1 MLKFANQ
8 AFRNERGVAFM
19 EFALAFPILLVTVA
33 GGIEV
38 TNLAII
44 HTKLNHIAE
53 TAADNA
59 ARVRT
64 QIDESDVAEI
74 FSGVGLVGQS
84 IDFQNKGR
92 VVLSS
97 VQDNGLTG
105 ANEGQ
110 WIRWQRCYGSYG
122 AASRYGV
129 EGAGRTNSSLAAGV
143 GPAGR
148 KIAASPGTAIMFA
161 EITYQYDPMIFQGFI
176 TPRVIHYETAF
187 NVRERTNFGI
197 TNTTSLPVNSC

>member
-1 MLKFANQ
+1 MLKLAHQ
-8 AFRNERGVAFM
+8 ALRNERGVAFM

-38 TNLAII
+38 TNLAIV

-97 VQDNGLTG
+97 IQDNEKTG
-105 ANEGQ
+105 SDHGQ
-110 WIRWQRCYGSYG
+110 WIRWQRCYGNYS
-122 AASRYGV
+122 AASRYGTQ
-129 EGAGRTNSSLAAGV
+129 GTGQSTGTLATGV

-148 KIAASPGTAIMFA
+148 KITATPGTAIMFA
-161 EITYQYDPMIFQGFI
+161 EVTYQYDPMIFTGFLSS
-176 TPRVIHYETAF
+176 RVLRYETAF
-187 NVRERTNFGI
+187 TVRERTNFGI
-197 TNTTSLPVNSC
+197 TNVDSLTVSSC